1 MTFLEYY
8 NQELNYYMISS
19 SYDDDDNIS
28 YDDDSSYEYD
38 IDYTTQE

>member
-8 NQELNYYMISS
+8 NQELNYYMISL
-19 SYDDDDNIS
+19 SYDDDNIS

>member
-19 SYDDDDNIS
+19 SYDDYSIS

>member
-19 SYDDDDNIS
+19 SYDDDNIS

>member
-8 NQELNYYMISS
+8 NQELNYYHIL
-19 SYDDDDNIS
+19 SYDNDDIS

>member
-19 SYDDDDNIS
+19 SYDDDNIS
-28 YDDDSSYEYD
+28 YDYDSSYEYD

>member
-8 NQELNYYMISS
+8 NQELNYYHMISL
-19 SYDDDDNIS
+19 SYDNDDIS